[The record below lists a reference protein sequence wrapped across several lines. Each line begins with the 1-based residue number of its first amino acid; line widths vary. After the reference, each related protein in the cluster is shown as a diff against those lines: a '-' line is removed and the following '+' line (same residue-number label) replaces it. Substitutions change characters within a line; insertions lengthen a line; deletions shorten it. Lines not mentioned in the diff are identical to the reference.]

1 MGRLKIKKKGAVV
14 PFRQTMAYRMLL
26 LTLSILF
33 FIYTLY
39 EMVVSLAANNTL
51 AFIMSAVVGVAAAF
65 AVFYN
70 LDHISQG
77 NGSDKSAMT
86 GLTCE
91 AWMTANPKRSTHVPY
106 WPSSFRGWSE
116 SKPERAK
123 ETKTAQTSPIH
134 EGGGHKGSS

>member
-1 MGRLKIKKKGAVV
+1 MGRLQINKKGAVV
-14 PFRQTMAYRMLL
+14 SFRQTMAYRMLL

-70 LDHISQG
+70 LDHL
-77 NGSDKSAMT
+77 KSAKVPPQT
-86 GLTCE
+86 L
-91 AWMTANPKRSTHVPY
+91 KRMKRRT
-106 WPSSFRGWSE
+106 
-116 SKPERAK
+116 
-123 ETKTAQTSPIH
+123 
-134 EGGGHKGSS
+134 

>member
-70 LDHISQG
+70 LDHL
-77 NGSDKSAMT
+77 KSAKVPPQT
-86 GLTCE
+86 L
-91 AWMTANPKRSTHVPY
+91 KRMKRRT
-106 WPSSFRGWSE
+106 
-116 SKPERAK
+116 
-123 ETKTAQTSPIH
+123 
-134 EGGGHKGSS
+134 